1 MYTLFQ
7 IFNKI
12 YKYFQ
17 FKQLKN
23 QYLQTDPRLISDNK
37 STQTDYYY
45 KSSSTNSFTQTDL
58 TSLDINEDNEWN
70 NLTWINS
77 NTINMV

>member
-17 FKQLKN
+17 FKQFKN

-45 KSSSTNSFTQTDL
+45 KSASTNSYTQTDL
-58 TSLDINEDNEWN
+58 ISLDINEDNEWN

-77 NTINMV
+77 NPINIV

>member
-37 STQTDYYY
+37 YTQTDYYY
-45 KSSSTNSFTQTDL
+45 KSSFTDSFSQTDL

-77 NTINMV
+77 NPINIV